1 MIVYMLHEKIY
12 IYIYV
17 HRCKIC
23 TLYRWFDV
31 NYGRRSMDLWTGSW
45 MIREFD
51 RWTDI
56 YNIDF
61 DKLSGSL

>member
-1 MIVYMLHEKIY
+1 
-12 IYIYV
+12 
-17 HRCKIC
+17 
-23 TLYRWFDV
+23 
-31 NYGRRSMDLWTGSW
+31 MDLWTGSW